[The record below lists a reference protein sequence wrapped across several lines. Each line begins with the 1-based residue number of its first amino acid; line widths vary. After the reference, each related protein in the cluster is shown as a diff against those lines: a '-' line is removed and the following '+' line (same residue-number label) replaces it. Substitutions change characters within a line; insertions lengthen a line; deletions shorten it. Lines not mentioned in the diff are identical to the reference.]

1 MPGLHVG
8 TYDQALMRGGRAMT
22 QIRLSRTIYARIKD
36 DVTNSKARKLIMA
49 AHGQG
54 TPGMRYL
61 NRVEGIPI
69 DEFEAA
75 RAKLGRRK
83 SDDRC
88 PLDTI
93 SDARFRRLVP
103 SARDSL
109 VILDPSIIISC
120 TPMELRRETS

>member
-1 MPGLHVG
+1 
-8 TYDQALMRGGRAMT
+8 
-22 QIRLSRTIYARIKD
+22 
-36 DVTNSKARKLIMA
+36 
-49 AHGQG
+49 
-54 TPGMRYL
+54 MRYL
-61 NRVEGIPI
+61 NRVEGIPL

-75 RAKLGRRK
+75 RAKLTKRK
-83 SDDRC
+83 SDGRC

-120 TPMELRRETS
+120 NPIEHRKKIL